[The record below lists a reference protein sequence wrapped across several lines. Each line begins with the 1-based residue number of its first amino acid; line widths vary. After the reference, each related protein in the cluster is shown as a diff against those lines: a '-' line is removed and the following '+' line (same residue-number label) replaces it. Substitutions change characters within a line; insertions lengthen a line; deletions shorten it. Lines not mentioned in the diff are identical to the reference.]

1 MKLIIQSKNNTQET
15 EEEAKASGFP
25 QEITEENKRD
35 NVNEKVENLK
45 NNSNNSNGKKK
56 SKGKGRGKNGKN
68 SKRDQKNKNNEKDL
82 RQNYITYYNQRQ
94 EYINNNHF
102 EQIDDSNFPILGE
115 KLEIESPPN
124 NLKIEEEEGKIEGK
138 HTSNNLLWEAHSEDG
153 IEDLHKL
160 KNFTEKEESK
170 ILEEAKWKKNN
181 SKGNKKS
188 KKKRKQGEMKK
199 NTRLNTEENKENK
212 MKKSL
217 GSDPDEEDFPLSKTL
232 TNNSPNRKLKSN
244 LSYNSEA
251 LSDLSE
257 EKTKIH
263 TKKLIHSTNPPSE
276 ISSINDSSAIS
287 NQDGQ
292 SSTLFQKNN
301 AFKESLGFPNT
312 TKNNRKRKKNKK
324 ANKNSK
330 KSMKSARP
338 KYG

>member
-1 MKLIIQSKNNTQET
+1 MQ
-15 EEEAKASGFP
+15 
-25 QEITEENKRD
+25 
-35 NVNEKVENLK
+35 
-45 NNSNNSNGKKK
+45 
-56 SKGKGRGKNGKN
+56 
-68 SKRDQKNKNNEKDL
+68 
-82 RQNYITYYNQRQ
+82 
-94 EYINNNHF
+94 
-102 EQIDDSNFPILGE
+102 
-115 KLEIESPPN
+115 
-124 NLKIEEEEGKIEGK
+124 
-138 HTSNNLLWEAHSEDG
+138 
-153 IEDLHKL
+153 
-160 KNFTEKEESK
+160 
-170 ILEEAKWKKNN
+170 
-181 SKGNKKS
+181 
-188 KKKRKQGEMKK
+188 K

-217 GSDPDEEDFPLSKTL
+217 GSDPDEKLSPKATISQLEDFPLSKTL

-301 AFKESLGFPNT
+301 AFKESLDFPST